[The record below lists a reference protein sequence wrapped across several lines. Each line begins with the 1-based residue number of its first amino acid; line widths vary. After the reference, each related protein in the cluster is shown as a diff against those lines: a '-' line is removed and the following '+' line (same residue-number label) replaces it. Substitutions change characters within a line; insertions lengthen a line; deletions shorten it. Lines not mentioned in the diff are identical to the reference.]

1 MWSPTPP
8 LPSTSIPDADPV
20 VLAPL
25 LCAGLIGWRSLQ
37 MAGDGRRIGIYGFGA
52 AAHIIAQ
59 VAIWQGREIFAFT
72 RPGDNEAQRFAKDL
86 GATWAGGS
94 DERPDRD
101 LDAAIIFAPVGDL
114 VPAALAAVR
123 KGGRVVCG
131 GIHMSDIPAMPYA
144 LLWQERELVSVAN
157 LTRRDAEVFFPIAR
171 RSGVRTHTRTYPL
184 DEANAALADL
194 RAGRLSGAAVL
205 VP

>member
-1 MWSPTPP
+1 ME
-8 LPSTSIPDADPV
+8 
-20 VLAPL
+20 
-25 LCAGLIGWRSLQ
+25 GG
-37 MAGDGRRIGIYGFGA
+37 
-52 AAHIIAQ
+52 
-59 VAIWQGREIFAFT
+59 EISAFT
-72 RPGDNEAQRFAKDL
+72 RPGDSDAQGFAREL
-86 GATWAGGS
+86 GASWAGS
-94 DERPDRD
+94 SNEPPRQA

-171 RSGVRTHTRTYPL
+171 QAGVRTRTRTYKL
-184 DEANAALADL
+184 EDANTALGDL
-194 RAGRLSGAAVL
+194 RAGRLTGAAVL
-205 VP
+205 VSVVRVFGAF